1 MIIIEKVK
9 KVFNPSKRS
18 IIRDIRIHY
27 TACFF
32 NPSKRSPER
41 ARERVTSR
49 RRFCVESIKQR
60 WGKEKKKYYRKRERK
75 KEKRFNF
82 KLLVISDWF
91 LRNHQRGF
99 RDILVLLLS
108 RDSGKSKSPRN
119 LLVTIFFS
127 KIFALPF
134 SLKKKKK
141 KKLLFASQFFVKY
154 ALSRVGFLL
163 PLTNRVLGG
172 GVIWVYFFFDV
183 VFGFW

>member
-119 LLVTIFFS
+119 LLLTIFFS

-134 SLKKKKK
+134 SLNKHKNQF
-141 KKLLFASQFFVKY
+141 FASQFCYICVVSCWV
-154 ALSRVGFLL
+154 LTSLDEPGSGWGRNSGF
-163 PLTNRVLGG
+163 
-172 GVIWVYFFFDV
+172 FFFDV